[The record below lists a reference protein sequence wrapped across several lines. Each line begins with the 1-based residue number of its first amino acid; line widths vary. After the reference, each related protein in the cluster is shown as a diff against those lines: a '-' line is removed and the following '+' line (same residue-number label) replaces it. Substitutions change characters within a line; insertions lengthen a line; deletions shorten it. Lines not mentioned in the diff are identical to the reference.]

1 MSPKSDELVKESLN
15 NENDFSSSSHVLDTL
30 VQEGEPEVP
39 EYEIPSRYNKDT
51 LRILMV
57 NTEKYFVYWEVSDKT
72 IEEKNLDLQKDKL
85 YFKIYDADG
94 NIVYSFE
101 SSFALGDYY
110 VKKVFENQEIY
121 VKLSTSKD
129 EEEIELLT
137 SNTIHTFSSKV
148 NLPSNEDEVWVRK
161 KMGWTEVIRTT
172 MEHHGQG
179 ISSAKYVEELER
191 IKHFTQEDEQ
201 KVSSSTLIK
210 E

>member
-1 MSPKSDELVKESLN
+1 MSPKSDELVKESLS
-15 NENDFSSSSHVLDTL
+15 NENEFSSSSHVLDTL
-30 VQEGEPEVP
+30 VKEGEPAVP
-39 EYEIPSRYNKDT
+39 EYEIPGRYNKDT

-57 NTEKYFVYWEVSDKT
+57 NTKKYFVYWEVSDKT
-72 IEEKNLDLQKDKL
+72 LEEKALNLQKDKL
-85 YFKIYDADG
+85 FFKVYNLDG
-94 NIVYSFE
+94 NILYEFE

-110 VKKVFENQEIY
+110 IKKVFENQEIY
-121 VKLSTSKD
+121 IKVSTSKNN
-129 EEEIELLT
+129 EEIELLT
-137 SNTIHTFSSKV
+137 SNTVHTFSSKV
-148 NLPSNEDEVWVRK
+148 NLPSSEDEIWVRK

-179 ISSAKYVEELER
+179 VSSAKYVEELER